1 MGEVKPEN
9 ADKTAKEVP
18 GVPFKK
24 GEDPRRNLAGRPE
37 GTLNFAT
44 KWKKFIE
51 KVAETNE
58 MSPDETEQ
66 QLLAVAFK
74 KAKDGD
80 YNFYRDTFDRVYG
93 RAMQPTDITSGGKPL
108 NIEVSEKIKDKYDDS
123 NESTSTDN

>member
-1 MGEVKPEN
+1 MKVQEVKKT
-9 ADKTAKEVP
+9 DKTDKELKSHL
-18 GVPFKK
+18 FQK

-93 RAMQPTDITSGGKPL
+93 RAMQPTDITSDGKPL
-108 NIEVSEKIKDKYDDS
+108 NIQLSEKIKDKYDT
-123 NESTSTDN
+123 NQSTGTDN